1 MQQPLMCLVSVTIQL
16 LEKKQGPRMCPVS
29 CSPAVKQHMM
39 TMKFGFAIVYTKTSK
54 YVQLEGL
61 LCSVLFPHF
70 MYCVCN
76 YYCTQNVRKYQC
88 TCIANYTEENVI
100 WQLQG
105 CPVAGNTCIMLQ
117 IGNDI
122 QLLCKCIY
130 HACSDNIPT

>member
-1 MQQPLMCLVSVTIQL
+1 
-16 LEKKQGPRMCPVS
+16 
-29 CSPAVKQHMM
+29 MM

-54 YVQLEGL
+54 CMQLEGL

-122 QLLCKCIY
+122 QLLFIMHVQIIY
-130 HACSDNIPT
+130 PPESEWSFLACMYTKLLSHVADVYYVLHTCVVNRKQP